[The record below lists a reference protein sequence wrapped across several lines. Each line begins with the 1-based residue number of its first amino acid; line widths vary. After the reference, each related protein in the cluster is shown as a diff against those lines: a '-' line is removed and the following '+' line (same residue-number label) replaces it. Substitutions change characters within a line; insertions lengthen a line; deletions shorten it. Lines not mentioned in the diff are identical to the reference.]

1 MLNSSMLKN
10 VQVEPPVQ
18 VEPNPSVPAW
28 YHFSDDEF
36 KDNTIDFID
45 QKKKLLDDEEENTVR
60 RSFMQEQSRAK
71 KSTTTYLVK
80 YYYYS

>member
-1 MLNSSMLKN
+1 MWWFHGSFVKN
-10 VQVEPPVQ
+10 VVKVNFWNFQI
-18 VEPNPSVPAW
+18 VPAW
-28 YHFSDDEF
+28 YYFSDDEF

-80 YYYYS
+80 YYYYYS